1 MLQKNL
7 RCYNVAKLYYQVG
20 DYESTK
26 RYVFNY
32 LEIRDNSA
40 SAHKLLGQAY
50 EALGQ
55 KEAAFNEYKIS
66 LELEGRQDD
75 LVLKSKK
82 LTLLYLSFIVLSI
95 LYISVTFSF
104 FLLNL
109 LFFSMRIIG

>member
-1 MLQKNL
+1 LQKNL

-32 LEIRDNSA
+32 LEVRDSSA

-55 KEAAFNEYKIS
+55 KEAAFNEYKVS

-75 LVLKSKK
+75 LVLKGKK
-82 LTLLYLSFIVLSI
+82 SVSLLAIRFVLSLEYFYVNHNI
-95 LYISVTFSF
+95 YTFF
-104 FLLNL
+104 FFFV
-109 LFFSMRIIG
+109 FFSM